1 MRLPG
6 FNAEAA
12 IVKTAQSC
20 RLKGEPS
27 ETSSQLVRLTM
38 STACF
43 ETCMEHCG
51 GTRGCAHECLRLCRS
66 FHVV

>member
-12 IVKTAQSC
+12 IVETAQTY

-27 ETSSQLVRLTM
+27 ETDSQRVRPAM

-51 GTRGCAHECLRLCRS
+51 GTRGCAHECLSICRR